1 MNCCNDFNQC
11 TQGAN
16 CPARKR
22 TTHQV
27 QPPFG
32 FCHNDKSPHIEVA
45 GNTFYFLGFAC
56 LVAVICAAAGLAW
69 GLLVRFAPNF
79 VQLLQYLFS

>member
-1 MNCCNDFNQC
+1 MNCCNDYGQC
-11 TQGAN
+11 NRNSDCAIR
-16 CPARKR
+16 AS
-22 TTHQV
+22 TTA
-27 QPPFG
+27 PFQ
-32 FCHNDKSPHIEVA
+32 CHPIPKKPEKKHVA
-45 GNTFYFLGFAC
+45 SNLFFYLGFAC